1 MTVGHIQH
9 HVDIFNMRLKGGSKE
24 LVYIFQLFVYKFLN
38 KVSALK
44 RVLALLF
51 NLGSSFSARTIS
63 FCLFSNGS
71 PCTSEQYSEYL
82 YILESVLG
90 NVNYLQYVL

>member
-24 LVYIFQLFVYKFLN
+24 LVYIFQLFVYNFLN

-44 RVLALLF
+44 RVLALLTWGQVSVPEPF
-51 NLGSSFSARTIS
+51 LSVFFQTDHPVHQNSILNIF
-63 FCLFSNGS
+63 
-71 PCTSEQYSEYL
+71 TS
-82 YILESVLG
+82 
-90 NVNYLQYVL
+90 